1 MDKQQTLSIIKP
13 DAIRRHLAGLINS
26 RIEAQNL
33 FIIGQKRLR
42 LTKEQAAAFYHEH
55 EERAFFDDL
64 CQYMSSGPV
73 VVQVLEAPD
82 AIAQY
87 RTLMGATNPSMAD
100 ENTLRRE
107 FGLSIDENA
116 IHGSDSLESAA
127 KEIPFF
133 FSQIELFKN

>member
-55 EERAFFDDL
+55 KERAFFDDL